1 MLAALDGGGDVLQRR
16 GRDVLVGAVLL
27 ITPLV
32 GLNLWTTVL
41 AFDRLDGAAPLLPGF
56 DDDATTGIEEIAA
69 LLALLLAS
77 LTAAV
82 VGVFAA
88 AILVGDR
95 FGDDV
100 GLRRG
105 VWTTI
110 RLLPVAVAGWVLGHW
125 WLLPVGAWVIAAR
138 SDDLAGRLFLA
149 APVALVLS
157 ALLLF
162 VCPVIVAERAGPL
175 RALRRSSRL
184 ARMRFA
190 PAIGFVLASTVLGG
204 LLLVGIAS
212 IPVLLEWTG
221 FVTFGEYTWLATAIA
236 AQLGVIVTVP
246 LIALATAQMYIE
258 VRLDAEGMDLA
269 LDADAAFGRQ
279 AAAP

>member
-1 MLAALDGGGDVLQRR
+1 MATRR
-16 GRDVLVGAVLL
+16 
-27 ITPLV
+27 
-32 GLNLWTTVL
+32 
-41 AFDRLDGAAPLLPGF
+41 
-56 DDDATTGIEEIAA
+56 
-69 LLALLLAS
+69 
-77 LTAAV
+77 
-82 VGVFAA
+82 FAA

-95 FGDDV
+95 FGNDV
-100 GLRRG
+100 GLRQG
-105 VWTTI
+105 IWTTI
-110 RLLPVAVAGWVLGHW
+110 RLLPVAVTAWVLGHW
-125 WLLPVGAWVIAAR
+125 WLLPVGAWAITAR
-138 SDDLAGRLFLA
+138 SDDLGGRLFLA
-149 APVALVLS
+149 LPVALVLS

-162 VCPVIVAERAGPL
+162 VGPVIVAEGAGPM
-175 RALRRSSRL
+175 RALRRSWRL
-184 ARMRFA
+184 ARMRFGSA
-190 PAIGFVLASTVLGG
+190 AGFVVSSTVLGG

-269 LDADAAFGRQ
+269 LDADAAFGRW